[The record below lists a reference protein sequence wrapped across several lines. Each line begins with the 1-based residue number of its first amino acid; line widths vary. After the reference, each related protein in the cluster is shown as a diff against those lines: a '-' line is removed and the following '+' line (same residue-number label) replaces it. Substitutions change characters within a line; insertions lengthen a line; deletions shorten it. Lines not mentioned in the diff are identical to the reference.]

1 MPLNKVIADSIADGT
16 IIATDIADGTITLAK
31 LQSGI
36 LPPAISNSAASYAN
50 AAFATANTGT
60 ASGSYANSAF
70 ATANSASSGGS
81 YANSGFAVANS
92 AASYANAAFATANS
106 GAAYANSSFS
116 KANNALTAA
125 ANTTTSVQFGS
136 LGVGT
141 AASGTTGEIRATNNI
156 TAYYSSDKRYKKNV
170 INIQNPLEKLQQI
183 NGVEF
188 DWTEEYMSQHGG
200 EDGYFIREHDIGV
213 IAQEIEAI
221 LPEIVATR
229 EDGYKA
235 VKYDRIVA
243 LLIEAIKELKSQID
257 ELKLKNN
264 G

>member
-31 LQSGI
+31 LQSGL
-36 LPPAISNSAASYAN
+36 LPSAIANSGASYAN

-70 ATANSASSGGS
+70 LVANTPS
-81 YANSGFAVANS
+81 NVANS
-92 AASYANAAFATANS
+92 AASYANSGFSTANS
-106 GAAYANSSFS
+106 AAAYANSSFS

-125 ANTTTSVQFGS
+125 ANTTTNVQFGS
-136 LGVGT
+136 FGVGT

-188 DWTEEYMSQHGG
+188 DWTEEYMSLHGG

>member
-1 MPLNKVIADSIADGT
+1 MPLNKVNADSIADGT
-16 IIATDIADGTITLAK
+16 VIASDIADGTITLAK
-31 LQSGI
+31 LQSGL
-36 LPPAISNSAASYAN
+36 LPSAISNSAASYAN

-70 ATANSASSGGS
+70 STANSAFAEADSAAS

-92 AASYANAAFATANS
+92 GFVAANS
-106 GAAYANSSFS
+106 AGAYANSSFS

-125 ANTTTSVQFGS
+125 ANTTTNVQFGS
-136 LGVGT
+136 FGVGT

-257 ELKLKNN
+257 ELKNKE
-264 G
+264 

>member
-31 LQSGI
+31 LQSGL
-36 LPPAISNSAASYAN
+36 LPSAIANSAASYAN

-70 ATANSASSGGS
+70 LAANTPS
-81 YANSGFAVANS
+81 NVANS
-92 AASYANAAFATANS
+92 AASYANSGFATANS

-125 ANTTTSVQFGS
+125 ANTTTNVQFGS
-136 LGVGT
+136 FGVGT

-188 DWTEEYMSQHGG
+188 DWTEEYMSLHGG

-257 ELKLKNN
+257 ELKIKNN